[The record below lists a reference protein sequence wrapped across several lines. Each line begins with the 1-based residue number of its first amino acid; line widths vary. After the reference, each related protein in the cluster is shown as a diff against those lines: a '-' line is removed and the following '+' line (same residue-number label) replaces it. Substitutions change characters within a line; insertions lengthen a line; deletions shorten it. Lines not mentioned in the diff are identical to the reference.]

1 MTDPAIIDRLAV
13 AIQDT
18 IRDRDG
24 NDLLVG
30 AEVRIPR
37 PDGQARAWETALLE
51 RLAAVGL
58 ERVALTLHFGGDEVE
73 LVSTRFEPGWS

>member
-1 MTDPAIIDRLAV
+1 MTDTAIIDRLAV

-18 IRDRDG
+18 IRDRADD
-24 NDLLVG
+24 DLLVG

-37 PDGQARAWETALLE
+37 ADGDTRAWETALLK
-51 RLAAVGL
+51 RLAAAGI
-58 ERVALTLHFGGDEVE
+58 ERVALTIHFGADTPE